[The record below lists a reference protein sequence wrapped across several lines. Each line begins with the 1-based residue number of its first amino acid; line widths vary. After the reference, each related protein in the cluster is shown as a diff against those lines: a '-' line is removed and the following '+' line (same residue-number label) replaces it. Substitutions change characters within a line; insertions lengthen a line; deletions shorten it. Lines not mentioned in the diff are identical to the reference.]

1 MASLPEVQPA
11 PKKHRIGQKAGQAL
25 ELGLAQVAAAN
36 VLKKV
41 EQHLNR
47 NPHLIPKV
55 AGMISS
61 DLLTPQPDLPQPSGT
76 PTEIPQPMVRFWQLP
91 AFRLDLMLKEMEPDL
106 FNTMLQQINTET
118 KRNLFYFALNVNGQM
133 RIDKPDPPYWSTF
146 QNNSVNA
153 YRHLG
158 KRMSSA
164 LHIQDDTVHVHRNFL
179 LDNGAV
185 NWASTIGHFIISTG
199 HPETVVLLSV
209 PAQTQLTHTH
219 TLPGADQRLLV
230 TRRTWPQSADDNCT
244 MVMGPNICVEE
255 VAESRQWQIDSNW
268 HYEEAK
274 ASSGALNM
282 KLGPLYEAAITRLE
296 TANPMAGED
305 EDDARVENEVDKGDA
320 PDHNEEEDLS

>member
-164 LHIQDDTVHVHRNFL
+164 LRIQDDTVHVHPNFL

-219 TLPGADQRLLV
+219 THCQELINGFWLHAAHGPRVQMTTAPWSWDPTFVWKRLLSHASGRS
-230 TRRTWPQSADDNCT
+230 TATGT
-244 MVMGPNICVEE
+244 MRKP
-255 VAESRQWQIDSNW
+255 
-268 HYEEAK
+268 
-274 ASSGALNM
+274 
-282 KLGPLYEAAITRLE
+282 RLQ
-296 TANPMAGED
+296 A
-305 EDDARVENEVDKGDA
+305 V
-320 PDHNEEEDLS
+320 H